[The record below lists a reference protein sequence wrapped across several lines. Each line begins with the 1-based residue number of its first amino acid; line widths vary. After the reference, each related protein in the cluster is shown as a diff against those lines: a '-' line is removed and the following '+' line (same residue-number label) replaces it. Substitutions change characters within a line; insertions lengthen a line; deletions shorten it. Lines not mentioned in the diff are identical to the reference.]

1 MPKTQKVKTCRPREI
16 ILVAVLNSN
25 IIQLGQS
32 DLKFDLQSKGEISD
46 DECAILVEQGL
57 TTFDAWTDHCAIHK
71 TTAIDNLRNGRQFCN
86 LREKRKRLKKWSPSG
101 SSKKKHA

>member
-1 MPKTQKVKTCRPREI
+1 M
-16 ILVAVLNSN
+16 LNSN

-57 TTFDAWTDHCAIHK
+57 TKFAGCAIHK

-86 LREKRKRLKKWSPSG
+86 LREK
-101 SSKKKHA
+101 KKKTENVATKWFK